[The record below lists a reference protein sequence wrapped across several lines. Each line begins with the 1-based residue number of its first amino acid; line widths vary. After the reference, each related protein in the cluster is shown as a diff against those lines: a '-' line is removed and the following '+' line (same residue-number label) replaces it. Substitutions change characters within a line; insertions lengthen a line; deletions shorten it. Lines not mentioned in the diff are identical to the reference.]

1 LLSSAPA
8 LKGNICTE
16 FPLMPSRKKPVLSK
30 AALLQIPDVE
40 EKIKARLDELLSA
53 MLDLA
58 LGHYKQISKY
68 DKEAGEVQTK
78 IYTTDPDFK
87 ALAFLIENV
96 IGKVPQRLEM
106 TGDGGG
112 PIRVIPWMTT
122 AEATRMGLI
131 ENKMLEAGDVIEAE
145 VRELVPQA

>member
-1 LLSSAPA
+1 
-8 LKGNICTE
+8 
-16 FPLMPSRKKPVLSK
+16 M
-30 AALLQIPDVE
+30 QIPDVE

>member
-1 LLSSAPA
+1 
-8 LKGNICTE
+8 
-16 FPLMPSRKKPVLSK
+16 MPSRKKPVLSK